1 MTTHATIASDSY
13 RVGRYSVQ
21 FILRGDGHA
30 FEAQWTPDVPPPGT
44 LSEVL
49 LARYR
54 RLRNQFLAE
63 HARWVGVRA
72 LVVDL

>member
-1 MTTHATIASDSY
+1 MSAATIASDAF
-13 RVGRYSVQ
+13 RVGKFHVQ
-21 FILRGDGHA
+21 FVLRDNGSA
-30 FEAQWTPDVPPPGT
+30 FEALWTPDVPPPGT

-63 HARWVGVRA
+63 HARRAGVRA